1 MLLQK
6 VWYYI
11 DVVKRATRKQI
22 NLKGKLNM
30 FRIIRKSELEE
41 MVNNLQDEKKV
52 NDLQADMLKIIQR
65 TELEKMVNNLQV
77 EKEKNIKIKEETKT
91 KCTPIPFN
99 NYKYIKQAIR
109 QDDLKHIIVETGE
122 KNIYIPA
129 ESKFI
134 VTKNF
139 LVNATDVFGYLYYDS
154 MRTIDLSKFDF
165 SEITTMKH
173 WFAHSYNLETVIFPA
188 QMNMPKLNSL
198 EAAFFSCESLKEV
211 DLSWI
216 VTDSIVDF
224 TNTFLYCDNL
234 VKVTLPTIT
243 IKGLLYDM
251 TKN

>member
-1 MLLQK
+1 
-6 VWYYI
+6 
-11 DVVKRATRKQI
+11 
-22 NLKGKLNM
+22 M
-30 FRIIRKSELEE
+30 FRIIRKSELEGT
-41 MVNNLQDEKKV
+41 VNNSQDGEKL
-52 NDLQADMLKIIQR
+52 NDLQADILKIFQS
-65 TELEKMVNNLQV
+65 TELEAMVNNLQV
-77 EKEKNIKIKEETKT
+77 EKEKNIKIKVEIKP
-91 KCTPIPFN
+91 KCTSIPFN
-99 NYKYIKQAIR
+99 NYKYIEQAIR
-109 QDDLKHIIVETGE
+109 QDDLKHIIVETGD
-122 KNIYIPA
+122 KNIYLPQ

-134 VTKNF
+134 ITKDL

-154 MRTIDLSKFDF
+154 MKTIDFSKFDF

-173 WFAHSYNLETVIFPA
+173 WFAHSYNLEKIIFPA

-243 IKGLLYDM
+243 IKGLLYDI
-251 TKN
+251 K

>member
-1 MLLQK
+1 ML
-6 VWYYI
+6 
-11 DVVKRATRKQI
+11 
-22 NLKGKLNM
+22 
-30 FRIIRKSELEE
+30 RIIRKSELGET
-41 MVNNLQDEKKV
+41 VNNSQDGEKL
-52 NDLQADMLKIIQR
+52 NDLQADILKIFQS
-65 TELEKMVNNLQV
+65 TELEAMVNNLQV
-77 EKEKNIKIKEETKT
+77 EKEKNIKIKAEIKP
-91 KCTPIPFN
+91 KCTSIPFN
-99 NYKYIKQAIR
+99 NYKYIEQAIR
-109 QDDLKHIIVETGE
+109 QDDLKHIIVETGD
-122 KNIYIPA
+122 KNIYLPQ

-134 VTKNF
+134 ITKDL

-154 MRTIDLSKFDF
+154 MKTIDFSKFDF

-173 WFAHSYNLETVIFPA
+173 WFAHSYNLEKIIFPA

-243 IKGLLYDM
+243 IKGLLYDI
-251 TKN
+251 K

>member
-1 MLLQK
+1 
-6 VWYYI
+6 
-11 DVVKRATRKQI
+11 
-22 NLKGKLNM
+22 M
-30 FRIIRKSELEE
+30 FRIIRKSELEGT
-41 MVNNLQDEKKV
+41 VNNSQDGEKL
-52 NDLQADMLKIIQR
+52 NDLQADILKIFQS
-65 TELEKMVNNLQV
+65 TELEAMVNNLQV
-77 EKEKNIKIKEETKT
+77 EKEKNIKIKVEIKP
-91 KCTPIPFN
+91 KCTSIPFN
-99 NYKYIKQAIR
+99 NYKYIEQAIR
-109 QDDLKHIIVETGE
+109 QDDLKHIIVETGD
-122 KNIYIPA
+122 KNIYLPQ

-134 VTKNF
+134 ITKDL

-154 MRTIDLSKFDF
+154 MKTIDFSKFDF

-173 WFAHSYNLETVIFPA
+173 WFAHSYNLEKIIFPA